1 MAQGFQSLASLLG
14 QLGQQAP
21 SIFNSLN
28 AGQTASN
35 PYLQNYNR
43 VQQQPMQQ
51 QPQMLGSF
59 MPQQQEEIPIESI
72 MPYSQENSFKMY
84 SLFNRNRQMSGG
96 QQVNPFNNINL
107 G

>member
-35 PYLQNYNR
+35 PYLQNYNKT
-43 VQQQPMQQ
+43 QQQPMQQ
-51 QPQMLGSF
+51 QSQMLGGF
-59 MPQQQEEIPIESI
+59 MPQQTDEIPTESFI
-72 MPYSQENSFKMY
+72 PYQQQGGFNIN
-84 SLFNRNRQMSGG
+84 SLFNRNRQISGG
-96 QQVNPFNNINL
+96 QEVNPFNNIIL

>member
-1 MAQGFQSLASLLG
+1 MAQGFQGLTSLLG
-14 QLGQQAP
+14 QIGQQAP

-51 QPQMLGSF
+51 QSQMLGGF
-59 MPQQQEEIPIESI
+59 MPQQQEEIPIESF
-72 MPYSQENSFKMY
+72 MPYQQQGGFSMN

-96 QQVNPFNNINL
+96 QQINPFNNIML